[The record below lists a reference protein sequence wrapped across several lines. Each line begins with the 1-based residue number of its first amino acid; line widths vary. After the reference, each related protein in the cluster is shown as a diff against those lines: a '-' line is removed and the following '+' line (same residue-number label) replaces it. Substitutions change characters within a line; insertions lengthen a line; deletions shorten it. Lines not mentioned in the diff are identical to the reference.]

1 MYGLNL
7 LDWIVFKLDESMTNY
22 FNKPL
27 EILCAT
33 KDKEYWEMLVNKDRD
48 RKICYPSN
56 FNDDCFERSD
66 EIPFHILENIYIY
79 DFSIAVNHSNI
90 NY

>member
-22 FNKPL
+22 SNKPL

-48 RKICYPSN
+48 RKIWYSI
-56 FNDDCFERSD
+56 STLKT
-66 EIPFHILENIYIY
+66 IIKYSY
-79 DFSIAVNHSNI
+79 DK
-90 NY
+90 YL